1 MWARRKYKKVARHKK
16 RAEYLLGRIA
26 KQNPGLFKHW
36 ELGIKPT
43 AE

>member
-1 MWARRKYKKVARHKK
+1 MWARKKYKRLARHKK
-16 RAEYLLGRIA
+16 RAEYFLGRIA
-26 KQNPGLFKHW
+26 NQNPKFFKHW